1 MAEAMGSPSA
11 AGSRSCPR
19 TCFRFHCTA
28 ACRSEPRLLPSGTE
42 CSIAAGTSGTRVG
55 TGRCW
60 VSHWLLPFRP
70 GTLSTRTARA
80 VALSGLAP
88 QACPD
93 DSRRGPGAA
102 DSRLLRSNCPLRGV
116 FLPRL
121 PGLMAA
127 VVRGGVPSL
136 CCRLPVRGGPGG
148 GGGKPPRGE
157 RSRFGGDRYARS
169 RYVAYGWRGCRMSA
183 FGRVGGDSSTCGPC

>member
-1 MAEAMGSPSA
+1 MAEVMGSPSA
-11 AGSRSCPR
+11 AGSRSRPR
-19 TCFRFHCTA
+19 MCCRFQCRFPTA
-28 ACRSEPRLLPSGTE
+28 ACRAEPRLLPPSTE
-42 CSIAAGTSGTRVG
+42 CSIAAGTSGTRAG

-60 VSHWLLPFRP
+60 GSHWLLPFFP

-80 VALSGLAP
+80 VALSGPAP
-88 QACPD
+88 QASPD

-102 DSRLLRSNCPLRGV
+102 VSRLLRTDCPLREA

-136 CCRLPVRGGPGG
+136 CCRLPAGGGPGG

-157 RSRFGGDRYARS
+157 RSRLGGDRYARS
-169 RYVAYGWRGCRMSA
+169 RYVAYGWRW
-183 FGRVGGDSSTCGPC
+183 